1 MSEVIINY
9 KEIIKGIS
17 DQIHAVWNAL
27 SVSADSNIADEIKNI
42 KNIEIS
48 DEQNFVKKENILA
61 DQSKIYIVVK
71 FGAGSINFGSSVCP
85 ISLMCLGTANKIK
98 PIQLLMSVF
107 ASSWTT
113 KNVLNLSDVL
123 QVWNTPEVMGNFT
136 EVNIEFRNLVRL
148 TGNIVVGPA
157 AIRMGTMTYIY
168 DEDLYDSDHTKGCE
182 EISIMSFQD
191 GYQASLDTQ
200 PFGNTDGFAKS
211 EVNFSTY
218 SFTISTYLL
227 TGHFSNDLLAIRGF
241 RYRPND
247 TYDSTTSKFE
257 PNQWMKLKLVF
268 TNGYTNMPGDRET
281 KDTNDSVKGKDFFC
295 KFKVVN
301 SRIGQELAGLPT
313 LVATFTH

>member
-17 DQIHAVWNAL
+17 NQIHAVWSAL
-27 SVSADSNIADEIKNI
+27 SVSADSNIANEIKNI

-61 DQSKIYIVVK
+61 DQSKIYVVVK

-113 KNVLNLSDVL
+113 KNVLDMSDVL

-157 AIRMGTMTYIY
+157 AIRMGTLYYYY
-168 DEDLYDSDHTKGCE
+168 DENEDPE

-227 TGHFSNDLLAIRGF
+227 TGHFSNDMQAIRGF
-241 RYRPND
+241 RYRPNN

-257 PNQWMKLKLVF
+257 PNQWVKVKLVF
-268 TNGYTNMPGDRET
+268 TNGYTNMPGDGET
-281 KDTNDSVKGKDFFC
+281 EDTNDPVKGKDFFC